1 MIAAGDAAAALANV
15 GEPGYA
21 SYLIVFLRLMTSG
34 FLQSHADEFVHFIDG
49 GRSVKD
55 FCNTD
60 VDPCDREA
68 DHLQVQALARALGT
82 GLRVAYLDRVRSL
95 GGGGRS
101 PFPPTRRTL
110 AKKNQKKKLTTRLQ
124 TPGPAVLHDVLEGT
138 APLMHLL
145 YRPGHFD
152 LLYQS

>member
-1 MIAAGDAAAALANV
+1 MIAGGDAAAALANL

-34 FLQSHADEFVHFIDG
+34 FLQIHADEFVHFIDG

-68 DHLQVQALARALGT
+68 DHLQVQARARALGR
-82 GLRVAYLDRVRSL
+82 GLRVAYLPRVRRVVGWVWV
-95 GGGGRS
+95 GG
-101 PFPPTRRTL
+101 
-110 AKKNQKKKLTTRLQ
+110 
-124 TPGPAVLHDVLEGT
+124 
-138 APLMHLL
+138 
-145 YRPGHFD
+145 
-152 LLYQS
+152 